1 MRIKVSDIEE
11 SNYYKMPKA
20 IYELDLK
27 PIDRE
32 VYMMCLENWRL
43 SVLNK
48 WVNENGEIY
57 FYATQEK
64 ISEMLRVTKKTILTS
79 FKKLI
84 ETGLLETEKDKGNIN
99 RYFLKKIE
107 KCKNYSSVK
116 ITPQKCKNYTTSSVK
131 ITPNKEEIKK
141 NNIIRMNYIYK
152 SEKFQKTFLDF
163 LEMRKSIK
171 KPPTKRAMEMI
182 IKKLEKVDNE
192 ELAIKM
198 LERSIINNW
207 QDVYEIQERWSNGNK
222 NYSTTS
228 GTGKRE
234 VITRD
239 YHAGTEDWNK

>member
-43 SVLNK
+43 SVSNN
-48 WVNENGEIY
+48 WINENGEIY

-107 KCKNYSSVK
+107 KCKNYSFS
-116 ITPQKCKNYTTSSVK
+116 
-131 ITPNKEEIKK
+131 
-141 NNIIRMNYIYK
+141 R
-152 SEKFQKTFLDF
+152 
-163 LEMRKSIK
+163 
-171 KPPTKRAMEMI
+171 
-182 IKKLEKVDNE
+182 
-192 ELAIKM
+192 
-198 LERSIINNW
+198 
-207 QDVYEIQERWSNGNK
+207 
-222 NYSTTS
+222 
-228 GTGKRE
+228 
-234 VITRD
+234 
-239 YHAGTEDWNK
+239 

>member
-43 SVLNK
+43 SVSNK

-141 NNIIRMNYIYK
+141 NNIIIKNIYI
-152 SEKFQKTFLDF
+152 SERFKQAFSDF

-171 KPPTKRAMEMI
+171 KPATDKAIKMI
-182 IKKLEKVDNE
+182 IIKLEKVNNE
-192 ELAIKM
+192 EQAIKM

-207 QDVYEIQERWSNGNK
+207 QDVYEIQERGNNGSK
-222 NYSTTS
+222 NYKPNN
-228 GTGKRE
+228 KRE
-234 VITRD
+234 VIKRD
-239 YHAGTEDWNK
+239 YNAGTDGWNK

>member
-1 MRIKVSDIEE
+1 MRIKVSEIEE
-11 SNYYKMPKA
+11 SNYYKIPKA

-43 SVLNK
+43 SVSNK
-48 WVNENGEIY
+48 WINENGEIY

-141 NNIIRMNYIYK
+141 NNIIIKNIYI
-152 SEKFQKTFLDF
+152 SERFKQAFSDF

-171 KPPTKRAMEMI
+171 KPATNKAIEMI
-182 IKKLEKVDNE
+182 IIKLEKVNNE
-192 ELAIKM
+192 EQAIKM

-207 QDVYEIQERWSNGNK
+207 QDVYEIKEGGKNGSK
-222 NYSTTS
+222 NYKPNN
-228 GTGKRE
+228 KRE
-234 VITRD
+234 VITSD
-239 YHAGTEDWNK
+239 YNAGTEGWNK

>member
-43 SVLNK
+43 SVSNK

-141 NNIIRMNYIYK
+141 NNIIIKNIYI
-152 SEKFQKTFLDF
+152 SERFKQAFSDF

-171 KPPTKRAMEMI
+171 KPATNKAIEMI
-182 IKKLEKVDNE
+182 MIKLEKLNSE
-192 ELAIKM
+192 EKAIVM

-207 QDVYEIQERWSNGNK
+207 QDVYEIQERGNDGSK
-222 NYSTTS
+222 NYKPNN
-228 GTGKRE
+228 KRE

-239 YHAGTEDWNK
+239 YNEGAEIFNQ

>member
-43 SVLNK
+43 SVSNK

-152 SEKFQKTFLDF
+152 SEKFKQTFQDF
-163 LEMRKSIK
+163 LEMRKKIK
-171 KPPTKRAMEMI
+171 KPATEKAI
-182 IKKLEKVDNE
+182 QLLLSKLEKVKDE
-192 ELAIKM
+192 ELAIQM
-198 LERSIINNW
+198 LERSIINSW
-207 QDVYEIQERWSNGNK
+207 QDVYEPKERSKNVSTNNSGNNTKQEPK
-222 NYSTTS
+222 T
-228 GTGKRE
+228 K
-234 VITRD
+234 
-239 YHAGTEDWNK
+239 WN

>member
-20 IYELDLK
+20 IYQLDLK

-43 SVLNK
+43 SVSNK

-131 ITPNKEEIKK
+131 ITPNKEERNK
-141 NNIIRMNYIYK
+141 NELTRINIYI
-152 SEKFQKTFLDF
+152 SERFKQTFSDFLD
-163 LEMRKSIK
+163 MRKSIK
-171 KPPTKRAMEMI
+171 KPATNKAIEMI
-182 IKKLEKVDNE
+182 IMKLEKVNNE
-192 ELAIKM
+192 EQAIKM

-207 QDVYEIQERWSNGNK
+207 QDVYEIQERGSNGNK
-222 NYSTTS
+222 NYKPNS
-228 GTGKRE
+228 TGKRE

-239 YHAGTEDWNK
+239 YYAGTEGWNK

>member
-43 SVLNK
+43 SVSNK

-141 NNIIRMNYIYK
+141 NNIIIKNIYI
-152 SEKFQKTFLDF
+152 SERFKQAFSDF

-171 KPPTKRAMEMI
+171 KPATNKAIEMI
-182 IKKLEKVDNE
+182 ITKLEKVNNE
-192 ELAIKM
+192 EQAIKM

-207 QDVYEIQERWSNGNK
+207 QDVYEIQERSGNGKKFGAN
-222 NYSTTS
+222 N
-228 GTGKRE
+228 KRE

-239 YHAGTEDWNK
+239 YNAGTEDWNK

>member
-1 MRIKVSDIEE
+1 MRIKLSDVEE

-20 IYELDLK
+20 IYKLDLK

-43 SVLNK
+43 SVANN
-48 WVNENGEIY
+48 WINENNEIY

-131 ITPNKEEIKK
+131 ITLNKEEIKK
-141 NNIIRMNYIYK
+141 NNIIIKNIYI
-152 SEKFQKTFLDF
+152 SERFKQTFSDFLD
-163 LEMRKSIK
+163 MRKSIK
-171 KPPTKRAMEMI
+171 KPATNKAMEMI

-192 ELAIKM
+192 ELAIQM
-198 LERSIINNW
+198 LERSIINSW
-207 QDVYEIQERWSNGNK
+207 QDVFEIKERSGNGKKFGAN
-222 NYSTTS
+222 N
-228 GTGKRE
+228 KRE
-234 VITRD
+234 VIKRD
-239 YHAGTEDWNK
+239 YNAGTDGWNK

>member
-20 IYELDLK
+20 IYQLDLK

-43 SVLNK
+43 SVSNK

-131 ITPNKEEIKK
+131 ITPNKEERNK
-141 NNIIRMNYIYK
+141 NELTRINIYI
-152 SEKFQKTFLDF
+152 SERFKKTFSDF
-163 LEMRKSIK
+163 LDMRKSIK
-171 KPPTKRAMEMI
+171 KPATNKAIEMI
-182 IKKLEKVDNE
+182 IMKLEKVNNE
-192 ELAIKM
+192 EQAIKM

-207 QDVYEIQERWSNGNK
+207 QDVYEIQERGSNGNK
-222 NYSTTS
+222 NYSTT
-228 GTGKRE
+228 GGAGKRE

-239 YHAGTEDWNK
+239 YNAGTEGWNK

>member
-43 SVLNK
+43 SVSNK

-131 ITPNKEEIKK
+131 ITPNKEEINK
-141 NNIIRMNYIYK
+141 NELTRINIYI
-152 SEKFQKTFLDF
+152 SERFKQTFSDF

-171 KPPTKRAMEMI
+171 KPATDKAIEMI
-182 IKKLEKVDNE
+182 MIKLEKLNSE
-192 ELAIKM
+192 EKAIAM

-207 QDVYEIQERWSNGNK
+207 QDVYEIQERGNDGSK
-222 NYSTTS
+222 NYKPNSK
-228 GTGKRE
+228 GKRE

-239 YHAGTEDWNK
+239 YNEGAEIFNQ

>member
-1 MRIKVSDIEE
+1 MRIKLSDVEE

-20 IYELDLK
+20 IYKLDLK

-43 SVLNK
+43 SVANN
-48 WVNENGEIY
+48 WINENNEIY

-131 ITPNKEEIKK
+131 ITLNKEEIKK
-141 NNIIRMNYIYK
+141 NNKKIKNIYI
-152 SEKFQKTFLDF
+152 SERFKQTFSDFLD
-163 LEMRKSIK
+163 MRKSIK
-171 KPPTKRAMEMI
+171 KPATNKAMEMI

-192 ELAIKM
+192 ELAIQM
-198 LERSIINNW
+198 LERSIINSW
-207 QDVYEIQERWSNGNK
+207 QDVFEIKERSGNGKKFGAN
-222 NYSTTS
+222 N
-228 GTGKRE
+228 KRE
-234 VITRD
+234 VIKRD
-239 YHAGTEDWNK
+239 YNAGTDGWNK